1 MRSKRK
7 SEKRFGY
14 RLNFIRRDGN
24 GVFRIRFEKGSAM
37 MDFYF
42 YLGLAVPV
50 LMGAILF
57 KD

>member
-1 MRSKRK
+1 MRSRRK
-7 SEKRFGY
+7 PQKRFGY
-14 RLNFIRRDGN
+14 GLDFIRRNGS
-24 GVFRIRFEKGSAM
+24 GVFRIRPKKGLEM

-50 LMGAILF
+50 LIGAILF

>member
-1 MRSKRK
+1 MD
-7 SEKRFGY
+7 
-14 RLNFIRRDGN
+14 FIRRNGS
-24 GVFRIRFEKGSAM
+24 GVFRIRPKKGLEM

-50 LMGAILF
+50 LIGAILF